1 MKYEG
6 NHAFIYLL
14 KFPLHPDIKS
24 STLTKKKEGIFDC
37 KAVHSFH
44 LTQIKKP
51 TGGHKAS
58 NLFLI

>member
-14 KFPLHPDIKS
+14 KFPLHPDNKS
-24 STLTKKKEGIFDC
+24 STLTKKKKVSLTVKPFY
-37 KAVHSFH
+37 SFH